1 MRAPAIIRNT
11 LAGITTSL
19 AMVPEVV
26 AFALLATVNPLVGL
40 YAAVILG
47 FVTAAFGGRPGLI
60 SGGAG
65 SLAVVSVALVV
76 SHGVQYLFAC
86 IILMGIFQ
94 TVFGLCRLGRLIRYV
109 TPAVMTGFVNGLA
122 LIIFLSQFKQI
133 PGGGKPLYVMCGLIA
148 VTVAGV
154 IVAPRITRKLP
165 ASLFGILLVSAVVL
179 GFGISTKTV
188 GDIAGISGSLPTFAV
203 PNTPMTLETL
213 WIILPYS
220 VILGAIG
227 LMETLLTAN
236 LVDDHVR
243 TQDGQRVTQPNK
255 ESVAQGIGNV
265 LTGLF
270 GGMGGCA
277 MIGQTVIN
285 LEAGGYQRL
294 SGIVCALAILC
305 YILFASP
312 LIEAIPVAG
321 LIGVMFVV
329 CYHTFDWKTLSK
341 SREHVVIAAIVMC
354 TTVLTNLAYAV
365 LLGIAVS
372 WVYSARL
379 RKKDAVASVETR

>member
-1 MRAPAIIRNT
+1 MMKSQAIARNT

-76 SHGVQYLFAC
+76 THGVQYLFAS
-86 IILMGIFQ
+86 IILMGFLQ
-94 TVFGLCRLGRLIRYV
+94 ALFGVFKLGKLIRYV
-109 TPAVMTGFVNGLA
+109 TPAVMNGFVNGLA
-122 LIIFLSQFKQI
+122 LIIFLAQFRQIPSAGRELYVMSGLIVITVFGVVLAPKITKQI
-133 PGGGKPLYVMCGLIA
+133 PS
-148 VTVAGV
+148 
-154 IVAPRITRKLP
+154 
-165 ASLFGILLVSAVVL
+165 SLFGIVLISVIVVCL
-179 GFGISTKTV
+179 GIPTKTV
-188 GDIAGISGSLPTFAV
+188 GDIAGISGSLPTFSIPQV
-203 PNTPMTLETL
+203 PIVFETF

-220 VILGAIG
+220 LLLGTIG
-227 LMETLLTAN
+227 LIETLLTAN
-236 LVDDHVR
+236 LVDDFVR
-243 TQDGQRVTQPNK
+243 QHKPQHNTHPNQ
-255 ESVAQGIGNV
+255 ESLAQGIGNM

-285 LEAGGYQRL
+285 LGAGGFQRM
-294 SGIVCALAILC
+294 SGIVSSLSILC

-312 LIEAIPVAG
+312 VIEAIPIAA

-329 CYHTFDWKTLSK
+329 CFHTFDWQTFTKSKDHIVITL
-341 SREHVVIAAIVMC
+341 IVMIA
-354 TTVLTNLAYAV
+354 TVMTNLAFAV
-365 LLGIAVS
+365 FIGIATNAA
-372 WVYSARL
+372 YNYYL
-379 RKKDAVASVETR
+379 TRKT

>member
-165 ASLFGILLVSAVVL
+165 ASLFGIVLVSAVVL

-243 TQDGQRVTQPNK
+243 MQDGQRVTQPNK

>member
-76 SHGVQYLFAC
+76 SHGAQYLFAC

-165 ASLFGILLVSAVVL
+165 ASLFGIVLVSAVVL

-243 TQDGQRVTQPNK
+243 MQDGQRVTQPNK

-312 LIEAIPVAG
+312 VIEAIPVAG

-365 LLGIAVS
+365 LLGLAVS

-379 RKKDAVASVETR
+379 RKRGAVASVETR